1 MKILCINTK
10 LDEAYFESKGLFLD
24 IDTVSSPNEKY
35 NMIFTDRKQ
44 NSQGQT
50 VDLYTP
56 DVKNILEARYKNSKY
71 DAILV
76 GWNPKDYDD
85 RFKNTGGYTFK
96 TPLSNGAYVCTIRTD
111 ANELNYSTHELMHVL
126 CNMVNFNYA
135 FHSPVDFMDFTL
147 IGNEWKSFYK
157 NNYLLPDTDS
167 NFNQTWKGIS
177 PFLERLNGKPT
188 NTLVTLKRFS
198 DDGKQALG
206 DLSYG
211 SFNCKTLERPY
222 LSNMSSV
229 SCIPKGVY
237 ECKWTFSTKF
247 MKYTYEVMNV
257 PNRTGIRIHPANW
270 WSQLNGCI
278 ALGDSYGNL
287 NNDKQADLLNSK
299 KTLAEFEQLMNKKPF
314 TIIIR

>member
-24 IDTVSSPNEKY
+24 IDYVSTPSERY
-35 NMIFTDRKQ
+35 NMIFLYQGK

-50 VDLYTP
+50 IDFYTP

-76 GWNPKDYDD
+76 GWNPKDYGDQL
-85 RFKNTGGYTFK
+85 KNTGGYTFP
-96 TPLSNGAYVCTIRTD
+96 TPLSNGTYVCTVRVD
-111 ANELNYSTHELMHVL
+111 GNELNYSAHEFMHVL
-126 CNMVNFNYA
+126 CNIINIKYGD
-135 FHSPVDFMDFTL
+135 HTPKDFMDNTL
-147 IGNEWKSFYK
+147 VNGQWLPYYK
-157 NNYLLPDTDS
+157 NNYLLKDEDS
-167 NFNQTWKGIS
+167 NFNQTWKGIL

-198 DDGKQALG
+198 DDGVQALG

-211 SFNCKTLERPY
+211 SFNYKTLERPWKNNQ
-222 LSNMSSV
+222 SNI

-237 ECKWTFSTKF
+237 EVKWTFSPRF
-247 MKYTYEVMNV
+247 MKYTYEITGVQ
-257 PNRTGIRIHPANW
+257 NRTGIRIHTANW

-278 ALGDSYGNL
+278 ALGDSFGNL
-287 NNDKQADLLNSK
+287 NHDKQADLLNSK
-299 KTLAEFEQLMNKKPF
+299 KTLAQFEQVMNKKSF
-314 TIIIR
+314 TLIVK